1 MKKSSLAIV
10 LVLFFSVTSLSLRA
24 QAPVD
29 KERAAAMRAEAAEAE
44 IQSDELVNL
53 QKETVRAL
61 QLHNATFFNRLYSDD
76 FMWTSPSGNNLNK
89 AAFIAAVQNS
99 NVQYA
104 GFIASDI
111 RVRIFQETAVVTC
124 LWSSRGTSNG
134 TSFFRQARVINVYVY
149 GQRGWQVVASQ
160 ETQLPG

>member
-1 MKKSSLAIV
+1 MKKSSLAFLLIF
-10 LVLFFSVTSLSLRA
+10 LSMGSLSTRA
-24 QAPVD
+24 QAPAD

-76 FMWTSPSGNNLNK
+76 FAWTSPSGNNLNK
-89 AAFIAAVQNS
+89 AAFLATVQNS

-104 GFIASDI
+104 SFIASDI

-134 TSFFRQARVINVYVY
+134 SPFFRQSRVINVYVY